1 MILSAFDIPEV
12 WLLKKILDFLIIGWI
27 FQLVQFLETQR
38 SMRIHEKLNQEFI
51 LERNIS
57 FIVEISDDR
66 KVKKIEYKYNFW
78 YVFS

>member
-1 MILSAFDIPEV
+1 
-12 WLLKKILDFLIIGWI
+12 
-27 FQLVQFLETQR
+27 
-38 SMRIHEKLNQEFI
+38 MRIHEKLNQEFI